1 MDCATWVADM
11 FTVKQ
16 TATILT
22 ISVASVYALIAARKI
37 RHERYGLGRGTIRI
51 PGDAIEQYRQRCT
64 TGEAIAPPPK
74 RQKLRLRHLRV

>member
-1 MDCATWVADM
+1 M

-37 RHERYGLGRGTIRI
+37 RHERFGLGRGTIRI
-51 PGDAIEQYRQRCT
+51 PADAIEEYRRRCT
-64 TGEAIAPPPK
+64 LGEATAPPPR
-74 RQKLRLRHLRV
+74 RQKVRLHHLRV